1 MVVCICLRSIT
12 IFTLKIKLI
21 SLNKTCHLLKKLP
34 CKAPTPFIHRSG
46 RRKVYQKIGDD
57 VIAEKPVI

>member
-1 MVVCICLRSIT
+1 MVFCICLRSIT

-21 SLNKTCHLLKKLP
+21 FLNKICHFLKKLL
-34 CKAPTPFIHRSG
+34 CKVPIFFIHRLG